1 MRLLEVNKGQ
11 NHYYYNIF
19 FKKCFHQLPKNDDKK
34 KFLYK
39 IQVLYYDRSDASET
53 IDVNKISKLY
63 NIMKKYDIFH
73 HWYFLDKR
81 FKFQLMSAVEVM
93 MS

>member
-1 MRLLEVNKGQ
+1 M
-11 NHYYYNIF
+11 
-19 FKKCFHQLPKNDDKK
+19 
-34 KFLYK
+34 
-39 IQVLYYDRSDASET
+39 LYYDRSDASET